1 MGYCYTF
8 YNPEKDFEVIDSG
21 KFVGMPMY
29 QQDFPVKIPM
39 VFGTISEYG
48 YSDMKCNDPY
58 NCTGIIDRNLAEE
71 IQKYMNINNTIFTD
85 WMDKYHIDSIVFRIT

>member
-29 QQDFPVKIPM
+29 QQDFPVKIPITAVTTVDAIMARM
-39 VFGTISEYG
+39 VFLPVSSLPVRISSE
-48 YSDMKCNDPY
+48 S
-58 NCTGIIDRNLAEE
+58 
-71 IQKYMNINNTIFTD
+71 
-85 WMDKYHIDSIVFRIT
+85 

>member
-29 QQDFPVKIPM
+29 QQDFPVKIPE
-39 VFGTISEYG
+39 VLYIW
-48 YSDMKCNDPY
+48 
-58 NCTGIIDRNLAEE
+58 II
-71 IQKYMNINNTIFTD
+71 IWTVI
-85 WMDKYHIDSIVFRIT
+85 